1 MKPLYRLKWWNFR
14 TGREGVY
21 PQIVSYA
28 AGMDVIRAER
38 KRDPNVRWQMVRL
51 NITKKPGVD
60 SPAQPLINN
69 RR

>member
-1 MKPLYRLKWWNFR
+1 MRPLYRLLWWNWR

-21 PQIVSYA
+21 PHIVSYQ
-28 AGMDVIRAER
+28 AGLEVIRAER
-38 KRDPNVRWQMVRL
+38 KCDSNVHWQMVRL
-51 NITKKPGVD
+51 NTTKKPGVD